1 MSYKYNKYLEDH
13 ITYVRCAFDWI
24 KDNLGEDFLDDLFP
38 DLKIEGLNSQIHYH
52 DESKY
57 TKVEYGPYDRYFYY
71 NDNKDP
77 KIEEEF
83 NKAWLH
89 HIHNNP
95 HHWQHW
101 VLVQDDG
108 DINNNQ
114 KLVAIEMPDNYILE
128 MVCDWWSFSWGS
140 NDLFEIF
147 SWYDSH
153 KDKMV
158 LHPKTKNKV
167 EKLLTALN
175 NSLNANT
182 SESNESNPDVTI
194 IES

>member
-24 KDNLGEDFLDDLFP
+24 KNNLGEDFLDTLFP
-38 DLKIEGLNSQIHYH
+38 DLNVDALCMQFTNH
-52 DESKY
+52 DASKY
-57 TKVEYGPYDRYFYY
+57 TSEEYIQYDRYFYY

-77 KIEEEF
+77 EIEEEF

-108 DINNNQ
+108 DVNSDH
-114 KLVAIEMPDNYILE
+114 KLVAIEIPDNYILE
-128 MVCDWWSFSWGS
+128 MICDWWSFSWGS

-153 KDKMV
+153 KDRMV
-158 LHPKTKNKV
+158 LHSKTKDKV

-175 NSLNANT
+175 NSLNTNT
-182 SESNESNPDVTI
+182 SESNKSNPDATM